1 MKPTFILHGGAGTWE
16 THLYP
21 HDDVQKGMY
30 SAAERAWLILQNG
43 GSALNAVEAAT
54 IILED
59 NPLFDAGVGS
69 FLNDVGEA
77 ELDAL
82 ITDGATMMFGAVAA
96 LKHIKNPITLARLVM
111 TRTPH
116 AFFVAEGAERLA
128 VEFGIP
134 LVANL
139 SFVTPQEFLDYQRR
153 LKENAQAG
161 LGMGT
166 VGAVA
171 LDSAGN
177 VASATSTGGTP
188 HKLKGRVGDVPIYGA
203 GGYSDNR
210 YGGASATGLGE
221 RIMRS
226 LMSRGVIDE
235 LRDGKT
241 AQHAAEAVTHGID
254 NVGIITLDTEGRVG
268 AAHNT
273 PFMPTAWIDDGGE
286 IHVSMGNP
294 YPFI

>member
-1 MKPTFILHGGAGTWE
+1 MQPSFILHGGAGTWE
-16 THLYP
+16 THLYN

-30 SAAERAWLILQNG
+30 QAAERAWSILKSG
-43 GSALNAVEAAT
+43 GTALDAVEAAT

-69 FLNDVGEA
+69 FLNNEGEA

-82 ITDGATMMFGAVAA
+82 ITDGATMTFGAVAA
-96 LKHIKNPITLARLVM
+96 LKHIKNPITLARLIM

-128 VEFGIP
+128 VQFGMP

-139 SFVTPQEFLDYQRR
+139 SFVTPQEFVDYQTR
-153 LKENAQAG
+153 LKEKREAG

-166 VGAVA
+166 VGAVVI
-171 LDSAGN
+171 DNAGN
-177 VASATSTGGTP
+177 IATATSTGGTP
-188 HKLKGRVGDVPIYGA
+188 HKLKGRVGDVPIFGA
-203 GGYSDNR
+203 GGYADNR
-210 YGGASATGLGE
+210 YGGASATGHGE
-221 RIMRS
+221 KIMRT
-226 LMSRGVIDE
+226 LMSRHVIDE

-241 AQHAAEAVTHGID
+241 AQHAAEAVIHGID
-254 NVGIITLDTEGRVG
+254 NVGIITLDREGNIG
-268 AAHNT
+268 AAHST
-273 PFMPTAWIDDGGE
+273 PFMPTAWVNEAGDIQ
-286 IHVSMGNP
+286 VSMGNP